1 MIYKSYYSKNYIMV
15 KVKLQKRPTG
25 NGKYF
30 TYVITLPM
38 TLIESLPKFKNCK
51 EIDIS
56 IERDGLFLKGVK

>member
-1 MIYKSYYSKNYIMV
+1 MV

-38 TLIESLPKFKNCK
+38 TLVESLPKFNKAK
-51 EIDIS
+51 EVDIS
-56 IERDGLFLKGVK
+56 IKENDLLLKAVK

>member
-1 MIYKSYYSKNYIMV
+1 MV

-51 EIDIS
+51 EVNIS
-56 IERDGLFLKGVK
+56 IEKEGLFLKAEK

>member
-1 MIYKSYYSKNYIMV
+1 MV